1 MQQRS
6 AIHFLMTEGRLD
18 LIQRVKNKELKMYYY
33 RKVEQ
38 ILKGIHL
45 ELLKAKLRDMEARKL
60 MLEVE

>member
-1 MQQRS
+1 MQQCS
-6 AIHFLMTEGRLD
+6 SVHFLMTERHLE
-18 LIQRVKNKELKMYYY
+18 LYERVKNKELKMYYY

-60 MLEVE
+60 MLEVK

>member
-1 MQQRS
+1 
-6 AIHFLMTEGRLD
+6 MTERRLD
-18 LIQRVKNKELKMYYY
+18 LFERVKNKELKMYYY

-38 ILKGIHL
+38 LLKGIHL

>member
-1 MQQRS
+1 
-6 AIHFLMTEGRLD
+6 MTEERLD
-18 LIQRVKNKELKMYYY
+18 LFQRVKNKELKMYYY

-45 ELLKAKLRDMEARKL
+45 KLLKAKLRDMEARKL

>member
-1 MQQRS
+1 
-6 AIHFLMTEGRLD
+6 MTEGRLD
-18 LIQRVKNKELKMYYY
+18 LIQRVKNKELMMFYY
-33 RKVEQ
+33 RRVEQ